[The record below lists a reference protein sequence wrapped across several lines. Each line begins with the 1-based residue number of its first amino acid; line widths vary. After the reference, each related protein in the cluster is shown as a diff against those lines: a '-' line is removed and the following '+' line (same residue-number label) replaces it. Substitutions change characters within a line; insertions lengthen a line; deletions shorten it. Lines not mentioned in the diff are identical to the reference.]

1 VLALTEI
8 AKSNPLIRKELK
20 QKIEEIVQNEKNN
33 RVKNVYS
40 KALGTANKY
49 RRRTG
54 VADDGD

>member
-1 VLALTEI
+1 MLALTEI
-8 AKSNPLIRKELK
+8 AKSNPVIRKELK

-33 RVKNVYS
+33 GVRNVYS

-54 VADDGD
+54 VAYDGD